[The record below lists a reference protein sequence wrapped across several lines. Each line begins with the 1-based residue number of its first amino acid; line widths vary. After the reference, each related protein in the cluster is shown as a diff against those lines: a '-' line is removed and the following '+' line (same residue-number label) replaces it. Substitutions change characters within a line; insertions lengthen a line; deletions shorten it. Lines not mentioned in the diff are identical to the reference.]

1 MEVEKQGSK
10 GGFLQ
15 LFDWNVKSR
24 KKLFSTESELPE
36 TKQGKENLDSSATS
50 QLQQM
55 QVHENGPVPSVKGSN
70 DYNCASSMS
79 DDEGCGTRAP
89 GVVARL
95 MGLDSLP
102 TSNVYEP
109 CFTPYFE
116 SHSFRDLHSQR
127 STTDFQSEH
136 HIINYGNMI
145 NKLEGNS
152 RNPVELRLQK
162 VQSRA
167 IERFQTEILPPKSA
181 KNTPITH
188 RRLFSP
194 IKSPAFIPTK
204 NASYIMEA
212 AAKIIEQSSQ
222 STTKGK
228 MPSFG
233 SSKVP
238 LRIPDLKEKMEA
250 TRKASRLPE
259 ASQRPREPS
268 SFKYMKGQPSEGSQ
282 SGSQDTQLCKASVDA
297 EKSSSDSL
305 KNKGKSVSLAI
316 QAKAN
321 VQRREGLT
329 SGGNRSSM
337 NQKEDNEGK
346 LGRFDKSQP
355 NVQKTAQKRTSTSR
369 TCGVLR
375 QNNQKQNCVSNKDRV
390 SSKPLVSNQ
399 QDRKS
404 LFTNGSL
411 RPSKTVNK
419 VVVNSATGTR
429 KMNSVATSTGKDHS
443 SKSKNSSRKRRP
455 VSSDVHFDES
465 VIDNDVLINKNERSV
480 KCNVSVD
487 GCMNWDAA
495 ERKDSMDVVSFTF
508 TSPIKKPIPGS
519 QSSGQVMEKNE
530 RFYANPYNDQPDLK
544 NSTLSS
550 LGLNVIGGDT
560 LSVLLEQKLEGLTCR
575 VESSHC
581 NSVNTGAASGSVSSL
596 QDSVSTRNEINTTPT
611 VHDERFLFGL
621 QKDKLDGLYDFNFS
635 SVDALLVKAKQ
646 KWHGSVEM
654 EEQTSSSNSSD
665 YGKELDCQYP
675 SPVSSLE
682 PSFSDGSSNGGKH
695 FLSAEAH
702 EMVDC
707 ISDKKPQ
714 TVEDETEL
722 SDSASS
728 MSTGGMDRKDTT
740 TTTSFIDFKRSSN
753 WELEYVRDILC
764 NAELMLKDFALGQV
778 HKVINPDLFDQLEN
792 QITGSNKNME
802 EFSKLGRKVLFDCVS
817 EYLELRCE
825 WLFHGSCKSWAKWA
839 RLFQRKGWLAEELYR
854 EISGLTSMGD
864 LMVDELVDKDMS
876 TQNGKWVDFETEAFE
891 EGVEIEKGILASLVD
906 EMVTD
911 LLLF

>member
-1 MEVEKQGSK
+1 MEVEKRGSK

-15 LFDWNVKSR
+15 LFDWNAKSR
-24 KKLFSTESELPE
+24 KKLFSNKSELPE
-36 TKQGKENLDSSATS
+36 GSKQGKENLDSAAMSR
-50 QLQQM
+50 LQQM
-55 QVHENGPVPSVKGSN
+55 KVHENGPGTSFEGSN
-70 DYNCASSMS
+70 DYNCASSVS
-79 DDEGCGTRAP
+79 GDEGCGTKAP

-102 TSNVYEP
+102 TSNVFEP
-109 CFTPYFE
+109 CFTPFFE
-116 SHSFRDLHSQR
+116 SHSFRDFHSQR
-127 STTDFQSEH
+127 NFGDFQSEH
-136 HIINYGNMI
+136 HIINYGNML
-145 NKLEGNS
+145 NKLEGISMNS
-152 RNPVELRLQK
+152 VELRLQQGK
-162 VQSRA
+162 SRP
-167 IERFQTEILPPKSA
+167 IKRFQTEILPPKSS
-181 KNTPITH
+181 KTIPITH
-188 RRLFSP
+188 HRLLSP
-194 IKSPAFIPTK
+194 IKNPGFIPTK
-204 NASYIMEA
+204 NAAYIMEA
-212 AAKIIEQSSQ
+212 AAKIIEQSPQ
-222 STTKGK
+222 STAKGK
-228 MPSFG
+228 MASFG
-233 SSKVP
+233 SSSVP
-238 LRIPDLKEKMEA
+238 LRIRDLKKKIEA
-250 TRKASRLPE
+250 TQKASRLPE
-259 ASQRPREPS
+259 ASQRPKDR
-268 SFKYMKGQPSEGSQ
+268 KGLPGDRSR
-282 SGSQDTQLCKASVDA
+282 SGSRDTQLCKASVDP

-355 NVQKTAQKRTSTSR
+355 NVQKRTSTSR

-508 TSPIKKPIPGS
+508 TSPIKKPMPGS